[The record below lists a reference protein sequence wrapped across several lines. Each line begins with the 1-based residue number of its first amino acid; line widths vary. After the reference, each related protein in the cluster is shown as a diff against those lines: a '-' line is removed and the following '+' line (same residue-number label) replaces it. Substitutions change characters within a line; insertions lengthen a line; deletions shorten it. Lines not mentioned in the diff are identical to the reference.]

1 MAFRRAVKKAV
12 QTTMQAGA
20 LGVKVMI
27 NGRLGGAE
35 MARQLQEREGRVP
48 LSTLQSNVEYGT
60 ALARTTYGVIG
71 VKVWIYKGD
80 IERGEK
86 INYRVTS
93 AAGGRYDRGGPRRG
107 SGRRGSRGR
116 GGPRGGGGGG
126 GPRPGAPAHPQGP
139 MSQGGA

>member
-1 MAFRRAVKKAV
+1 
-12 QTTMQAGA
+12 
-20 LGVKVMI
+20 
-27 NGRLGGAE
+27 

-93 AAGGRYDRGGPRRG
+93 AAGNRYDRGGQAVRAEAAAVAVAAAAVVAPVGDPVAAVEPPPR
-107 SGRRGSRGR
+107 S
-116 GGPRGGGGGG
+116 PK
-126 GPRPGAPAHPQGP
+126 AP
-139 MSQGGA
+139 